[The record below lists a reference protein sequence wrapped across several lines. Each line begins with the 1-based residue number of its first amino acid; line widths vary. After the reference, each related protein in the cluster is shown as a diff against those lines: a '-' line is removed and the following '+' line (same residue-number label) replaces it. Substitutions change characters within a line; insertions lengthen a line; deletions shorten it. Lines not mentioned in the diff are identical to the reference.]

1 VLTLIVALVI
11 ASPVLAGEKGAK
23 KAPKCPAEQQIE
35 NITKTLT
42 LTEAQKTKFCEIQKE
57 FGPKLVEAI
66 KAADVLTPEQ
76 KKAGEA
82 AAKAAK
88 DAGKDKKEIQQA
100 REEALKITAE
110 QKTKQADLRKQL
122 GAIQK
127 DLREKVMGVLTPEQ
141 QEQIKPKKKE
151 KEKKEEKKKD
161 K

>member
-1 VLTLIVALVI
+1 
-11 ASPVLAGEKGAK
+11 
-23 KAPKCPAEQQIE
+23 
-35 NITKTLT
+35 
-42 LTEAQKTKFCEIQKE
+42 
-57 FGPKLVEAI
+57 LVEAI

-127 DLREKVMGVLTPEQ
+127 DIREKVMGVLTPEQ